1 MLNDVFMEMWFA
13 LTCGKYI
20 PQVLII
26 HCIILW
32 RLPHSKSSATDSLS
46 VVAASPFSESGHL
59 QYSCHQSFL
68 TCSMYKTSCQARLR
82 SKLDHAMSYL
92 AYISTYSSK
101 LSHLNGRKRDRRRVE
116 ASYISC
122 AEPCLRAF
130 PPSLFCTLSACW
142 LPDAQCCDQIIHV
155 RNFGSLMKI
164 ACCAHA
170 TLLFVR
176 TFI

>member
-1 MLNDVFMEMWFA
+1 MLNDVFVEMWFA
-13 LTCGKYI
+13 LKCGKYI
-20 PQVLII
+20 PQVLITHFI
-26 HCIILW
+26 TLW
-32 RLPHSKSSATDSLS
+32 RLSFLSHLLLTVFPSWQRTPWIRTLAVQLSS
-46 VVAASPFSESGHL
+46 VVADL
-59 QYSCHQSFL
+59 QHVQDLCH
-68 TCSMYKTSCQARLR
+68 ARLL
-82 SKLDHAMSYL
+82 SKVHHAMSYL
-92 AYISTYSSK
+92 AYISTYSGK

-130 PPSLFCTLSACW
+130 PFSLFCTLSACW
-142 LPDAQCCDQIIHV
+142 LPDAQFCDQIIHV

-176 TFI
+176 TSI

>member
-1 MLNDVFMEMWFA
+1 
-13 LTCGKYI
+13 
-20 PQVLII
+20 
-26 HCIILW
+26 
-32 RLPHSKSSATDSLS
+32 
-46 VVAASPFSESGHL
+46 
-59 QYSCHQSFL
+59 
-68 TCSMYKTSCQARLR
+68 
-82 SKLDHAMSYL
+82 MSYL
-92 AYISTYSSK
+92 AYISTYSGK
-101 LSHLNGRKRDRRRVE
+101 LSHLNSRTRDRRLVE

-130 PPSLFCTLSACW
+130 PFSLFCTLSACW
-142 LPDAQCCDQIIHV
+142 LPYAQLCDQIIHV